1 MSERP
6 TSSIMFPICSFF
18 LSISSC
24 LAADRSSAS
33 HLWASD
39 EPSSDHI
46 RHGEAISARTFLVMV
61 CFPQWQ
67 APWLCVG
74 YGWLS
79 ACLSSGTSQRYT
91 DKDRGGDR
99 GESQTHQV
107 HPSVTVS
114 KQCITPAH
122 IHYQP
127 APCWEIYLRTVI
139 LSAKQISTR
148 THRWLILSRHSLIFH
163 CLVKEICYTTVPV

>member
-1 MSERP
+1 MCKADREKPSYCITAYEEMSERP

-61 CFPQWQ
+61 CFPQ
-67 APWLCVG
+67 
-74 YGWLS
+74 
-79 ACLSSGTSQRYT
+79 
-91 DKDRGGDR
+91 
-99 GESQTHQV
+99 
-107 HPSVTVS
+107 
-114 KQCITPAH
+114 
-122 IHYQP
+122 
-127 APCWEIYLRTVI
+127 
-139 LSAKQISTR
+139 
-148 THRWLILSRHSLIFH
+148 
-163 CLVKEICYTTVPV
+163 